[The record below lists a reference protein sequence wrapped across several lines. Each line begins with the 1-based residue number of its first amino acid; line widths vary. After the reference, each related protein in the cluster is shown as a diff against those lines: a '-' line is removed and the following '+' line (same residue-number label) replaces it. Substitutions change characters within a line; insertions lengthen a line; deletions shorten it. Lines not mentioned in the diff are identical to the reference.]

1 MRTIFRQIMRWSISH
16 GTHQPSFQ
24 SRRFLMDNQLLKM
37 NKYFMRCEEYQRKYD
52 AVSKKTFV
60 LKMSNKMK
68 SGESIGHDDLQTM
81 IHLVQSP
88 REFNLCVDMA
98 RRYQTAKVNASEN
111 GKVCPPVNHQLA
123 TVQSPFNKETAK
135 VHTPAENQ
143 PAMFLAPKI
152 HQTSKVHAPVNHQ
165 TSKVYSHVKHH
176 TAKVHVLANH
186 QNNEVH
192 SPGNNHD
199 CKVSSFSNHQIAKDH
214 TSIIDEIGNVPN
226 PTKYQNGKLDI
237 GPQFMRMLH
246 HFKKAYIAIMFMEDR
261 STMRNFLYN
270 NSVIDVYMDLLFKTG
285 EYEKVVKTYEEIDY
299 FNEQKLTNHMTL
311 VMAALYNL
319 NTQEAL
325 EKAVE
330 IIRDKYLQDITV
342 TPPKA
347 RAFAAALA
355 LRQDD
360 PDLALNI
367 LQLGSESHS
376 INNINSA
383 IRVMALAKLDKVH
396 EAFQM
401 LDSFH
406 NQIGGTY
413 KKPIRIYPECLNA
426 LNDMVKRN
434 SDPEI
439 LEKFTEMKNNLR
451 QAGLI
456 NCVTLFQKLSHT
468 LYSNPPN
475 ICKCEL
481 NGYFT
486 SDRCTPVYK
495 IKVP

>member
-1 MRTIFRQIMRWSISH
+1 MRTIFRQIMRWSTSY
-16 GTHQPSFQ
+16 QPSFQ
-24 SRRFLMDNQLLKM
+24 SRRFLMDNQLLNM
-37 NKYFMRCEEYQRKYD
+37 NKYFMRCEEYQKKYD
-52 AVSKKTFV
+52 ADSKKTFV

-68 SGESIGHDDLQTM
+68 SEERISHDDLQTM
-81 IHLVQSP
+81 IHLVRSP
-88 REFNLCVDMA
+88 REFDLCVDMA
-98 RRYQTAKVNASEN
+98 RSYQTAKVNSSEN
-111 GKVCPPVNHQLA
+111 SKVCSPVNHQLA
-123 TVQSPFNKETAK
+123 TVQSPVNI
-135 VHTPAENQ
+135 HTPTEHQ
-143 PAMFLAPKI
+143 PTMFLSPKV
-152 HQTSKVHAPVNHQ
+152 HQTSKVHAPVNHHQ
-165 TSKVYSHVKHH
+165 TSKVYTHVKHH
-176 TAKVHVLANH
+176 TANVHVLAHH
-186 QNNEVH
+186 QNNKVH
-192 SPGNNHD
+192 SPGNLNHD
-199 CKVSSFSNHQIAKDH
+199 CKVSAFSNHQTVKDN
-214 TSIIDEIGNVPN
+214 TSITEEAGNVPIN
-226 PTKYQNGKLDI
+226 PTKYQNSKLDI
-237 GPQFMRMLH
+237 GSQFMRMLH

-270 NSVIDVYMDLLFKTG
+270 NSVIDVYMDLLFKTE
-285 EYEKVVKTYEEIDY
+285 EYEKVVRTYEEIDY

-360 PDLALNI
+360 PNLALNI

-383 IRVMALAKLDKVH
+383 IRVMALAKLDKVY

-406 NQIGGTY
+406 NQIGHEGETF

-439 LEKFTEMKNNLR
+439 LEKFTEMKYNLR
-451 QAGLI
+451 EAGLI
-456 NCVTLFQKLSHT
+456 NCVTLFQKLSQT

-481 NGYFT
+481 NEYFT
-486 SDRCTPVYK
+486 SDRCTPVHK
-495 IKVP
+495 IKVL